1 MSTDIDNKKQ
11 SVPQA
16 VESAGSTEGQTRRDF
31 MVMTASGVACV
42 GAAAAT
48 VPLISSLA
56 PSAEVLA
63 AGSIEVDIGKI
74 KEGESITVLWRGWPV
89 FIRHRTAKEI
99 KEAQDTKLSD
109 MKDPQADDQRV
120 KKGKEQWL
128 VVLGSCTHLGC
139 IPLANKGEYNGWLC
153 PCHGSIYDTSAR
165 IRKGPAPTN
174 LPVPEYAFLSD
185 TKIKIG

>member
-1 MSTDIDNKKQ
+1 MSSKIDNKEQ
-11 SVPQA
+11 SFEEEA
-16 VESAGSTEGQTRRDF
+16 ESIDAIEGQTRRDF
-31 MVMTASGVACV
+31 MVMTATGVACV

-48 VPLISSLA
+48 IPLISSLA

-63 AGSIEVDIGKI
+63 AGSIEVDLVKI

-89 FIRHRTAKEI
+89 FIRHRTAVEI
-99 KEAQDTKLSD
+99 KEAQDVKLVD
-109 MKDPQADDQRV
+109 LKDPQPDDQRV
-120 KKGKEQWL
+120 QKGKEQWL

-153 PCHGSIYDTSAR
+153 PCHGSVYDTSAR

-174 LPVPEYAFLSD
+174 LPVPEYTFLSD